1 MKNTDDNQ
9 NDEAVETQSFSD
21 FFLELPFKTVM
32 LITFIIWLIGIAI
45 AFLVVKIVK

>member
-21 FFLELPFKTVM
+21 FFLELPFK
-32 LITFIIWLIGIAI
+32 IIMVTIFAVWLIGIAI